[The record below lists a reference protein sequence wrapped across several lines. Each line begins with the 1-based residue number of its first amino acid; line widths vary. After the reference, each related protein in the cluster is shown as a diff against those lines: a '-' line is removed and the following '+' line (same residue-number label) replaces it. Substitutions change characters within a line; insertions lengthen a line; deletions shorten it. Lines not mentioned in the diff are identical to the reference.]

1 MILSRE
7 ITVGSKW
14 SLVDYKR
21 RVSPSATIQAKYV
34 FDIGISSAAKPSMWE
49 YDNAQG
55 YAFSP
60 QGAVLGLAV
69 GGQMYGAFDLTL
81 SIVYFNQII
90 FRAQKIYRDKDSPRV
105 WCTGHFKFKIS
116 QVGQILGV

>member
-49 YDNAQG
+49 YDNAG
-55 YAFSP
+55 SACLP

-81 SIVYFNQII
+81 SIVYFNAII